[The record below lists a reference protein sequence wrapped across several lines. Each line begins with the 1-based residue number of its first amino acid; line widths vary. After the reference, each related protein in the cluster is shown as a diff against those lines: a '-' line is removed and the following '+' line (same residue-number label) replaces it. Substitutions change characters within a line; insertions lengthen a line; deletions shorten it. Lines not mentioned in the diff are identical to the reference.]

1 MGSHLRIR
9 LKYRDE
15 NSLMNHFKEI
25 NDWLQ
30 QQRLDSL
37 VNYWT
42 FDIYQREINR
52 YGGES
57 LIQYA
62 ENVFYYDSLFVIRL
76 LGLFDIT
83 QEFDRDLIYFTG
95 MLSIFKC
102 YINDKEKIFSILDKQ
117 VPRNMLRDHYR
128 RSRKKYLHIADKIFS
143 DQLSEVDSRFIS
155 IQNEYTCREQAC
167 KKYFYEVNKLRT
179 KGQLTNSSEN
189 ILSSVI
195 HMFCNRVSGNLEME
209 ATYRNL
215 LRHTMFD
222 LYQRERHLI
231 GKKSGD

>member
-62 ENVFYYDSLFVIRL
+62 ENVFYYDSLFVIPL
-76 LGLFDIT
+76 LG
-83 QEFDRDLIYFTG
+83 
-95 MLSIFKC
+95 
-102 YINDKEKIFSILDKQ
+102 
-117 VPRNMLRDHYR
+117 
-128 RSRKKYLHIADKIFS
+128 
-143 DQLSEVDSRFIS
+143 
-155 IQNEYTCREQAC
+155 
-167 KKYFYEVNKLRT
+167 
-179 KGQLTNSSEN
+179 
-189 ILSSVI
+189 
-195 HMFCNRVSGNLEME
+195 
-209 ATYRNL
+209 
-215 LRHTMFD
+215 
-222 LYQRERHLI
+222 
-231 GKKSGD
+231 